1 MKYTLRKNL
10 TVPVKVC
17 SKWAVQ
23 ELNLEGI
30 ELIEV
35 LSELLSNVM
44 EGILDPDIAGKKP
57 DGYLNNLQNNRLG
70 DFSKR
75 YIIAALDNDRVIGL
89 LIGLPEENQ
98 KLHIY
103 TLGVLATYRKTGVG
117 SILLA
122 RCINDMLERDLDEII
137 LDVHGD
143 NVPAFNLF
151 KKFGFH

>member
-10 TVPVKVC
+10 TVPVKTY
-17 SKWAVQ
+17 SKWAVE

-35 LSELLSNVM
+35 LRELLSNVM
-44 EGILDPDIAGKKP
+44 EGILDPEIAGKKP
-57 DGYLNNLQNNRLG
+57 DGYLNNLRNNRLG

-75 YIIAALDNDRVIGL
+75 YIIAALDNDRAIGL

-122 RCINDMLERDLDEII
+122 KCINDMFERDMDEII
-137 LDVHGD
+137 LDVHSD